1 MWGVPGFGDADIALG
16 VLFGLVTGFSA
27 VLTAAGESD
36 FLGDGEEAGGIF
48 GDVPVI
54 TLDDPVNGLG
64 DPGIT
69 FGELEIDLGPEL
81 DGPATPLM
89 LFFLNVSLTRR
100 LLGGEAF
107 TLVDSTEARC

>member
-1 MWGVPGFGDADIALG
+1 MGDADIALG
-16 VLFGLVTGFSA
+16 VLFGFVTGFSA

-36 FLGDGEEAGGIF
+36 FLGDGEETGGSF

-54 TLDDPVNGLG
+54 TLNDPVNGLD

-69 FGELEIDLGPEL
+69 FGELEIDLGEL

-100 LLGGEAF
+100 LLGGDAF